1 MEQRLKKQRNR
12 LFLRI
17 ALIMLSVWLVTSAA
31 YCAIRLHSEKATVQN
46 RESASFATAQHQLS
60 TNSVSPDH
68 LTLDLL
74 NSTNLDFV
82 ENELVRNHESQ
93 YIISRYDSHKTVADT
108 ARKISVEF
116 GSKTGAESSSKDVGY
131 IDYNTVRNSLSDK
144 DFQTIKNRLNT
155 TRSDGNFYELICT
168 KFHINSISNEFVPLE
183 MKIVLINADDTR
195 FIEEDNVEVFTLNNN
210 FIEGE
215 EIVQCSDLW
224 RNTIPKDFLLNGAY
238 NQDII
243 GTLPKEQLEKGGDL
257 IATAPLEYI
266 YYTSDYLY
274 LKDYTS
280 FDDALDADTKL
291 YVSDS
296 TSYFIQYAKKIRLLD
311 ECGTELIVG
320 TAIIFTFFL
329 SIAFIL
335 CVMIWR
341 TVKHQMIQE
350 QKRVDLTNA
359 LAHDIKT
366 PLFVI
371 SGYAQSLKENIN
383 NESKEH
389 YADRIIGKTNEANYL
404 VHKMLNFSKLDSY
417 KITLNCSEFD
427 LCELIYEVL
436 KDYKTLPDG
445 KAITFTHSGNSLVNA
460 DKELIKTALNNLTDN
475 AVKYSTP
482 NSEIHMEVIAKT
494 FRISNES
501 ENLTKADLKQIWQ
514 PYVRKDKSRRQ
525 NGNGLG
531 LSIVKSILDLHGVK
545 YFIKLKDK
553 IIVFQIGF

>member
-17 ALIMLSVWLVTSAA
+17 ALIMTAVWLIASAA
-31 YCAIRLHSEKATVQN
+31 YCAIRLNSEKATVQN
-46 RESASFATAQHQLS
+46 RELAGFATAQHQLS

-82 ENELVRNHESQ
+82 ENELVRNRESQ
-93 YIISRYDSHKTVADT
+93 YIISRYDSHKTIADT
-108 ARKISVEF
+108 AGKISVEF
-116 GSKTGAESSSKDVGY
+116 GSKTGVESSSKDIGY
-131 IDYNTVRNSLSDK
+131 IDYNTVRNSLRDK

-168 KFHINSISNEFVPLE
+168 KFHINSNSNEFVPLE
-183 MKIVLINADDTR
+183 MKIVLVNAKDTR
-195 FIEEDNVEVFTLNNN
+195 FIEEDNVEIFTLNDSSNK
-210 FIEGE
+210 GE
-215 EIVQCSDLW
+215 DVYQCSDLW

-243 GTLPKEQLEKGGDL
+243 GTLPKEQREKGGGL
-257 IATAPLEYI
+257 IVTAPFEYI

-274 LKDYTS
+274 LKDYTF

-311 ECGTELIVG
+311 ECGTELIIG
-320 TAIIFTFFL
+320 TAIIFAFFL

-350 QKRVDLTNA
+350 QKHVDLTNA

-366 PLFVI
+366 PLFII

-389 YADRIIGKTNEANYL
+389 YADRIIGKTNEANFL

-417 KITLNCSEFD
+417 KITLNRSDFD
-427 LCELIYEVL
+427 LCELINEIL
-436 KDYKTLPDG
+436 DDYKPLPDG
-445 KAITFTHSGNSLVNA
+445 KTITFMHSGYSFVNA

-482 NSEIHMEVIAKT
+482 NSEIHMEVIDNT

-514 PYVRKDKSRRQ
+514 PYVRKDNSRHQ

-531 LSIVKSILDLHGVK
+531 LSIVKSILDLHRVK
-545 YFIKLKDK
+545 YNVKLKEK
-553 IIVFQIGF
+553 QVIFTLFF